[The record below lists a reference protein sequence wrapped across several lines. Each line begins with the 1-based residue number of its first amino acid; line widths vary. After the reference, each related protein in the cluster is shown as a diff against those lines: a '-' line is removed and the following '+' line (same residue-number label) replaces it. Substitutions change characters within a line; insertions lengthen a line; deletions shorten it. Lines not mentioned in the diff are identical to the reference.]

1 MEKPRKKP
9 SSRKKINPNP
19 KEPPKASNPHAP
31 NAAPL
36 NPQTEALLERVQRL
50 RRELENKL
58 EEFYSKTG
66 LKDSDIKVFLANS
79 SNFSPSEWEF
89 VKKYRAMLY
98 AQFSQQTHYK
108 IAEKKVAISDEPE
121 GLSKIRKTKT
131 LGSRKK
137 WLPMK

>member
-9 SSRKKINPNP
+9 SSRKSKPNP
-19 KEPPKASNPHAP
+19 EEAHKTSHPPAP
-31 NAAPL
+31 NARSL
-36 NPQTEALLERVQRL
+36 NPQVEALLERVQRL
-50 RRELENKL
+50 RRDLENKL
-58 EEFYSKTG
+58 QEFYSKTG
-66 LKDSDIKVFLANS
+66 LKDSDIKIFLANP
-79 SNFSPSEWEF
+79 SNFSSSEWEF

-108 IAEKKVAISDEPE
+108 IPEKKVAISDEPE

-137 WLPMK
+137 WIPMK